1 MDSYFIDLM
10 KMVLTL
16 SHREERKPN
25 TRSAR
30 LQLLNMERMYA
41 WKEKRS

>member
-25 TRSAR
+25 TRGCMR
-30 LQLLNMERMYA
+30 EMK
-41 WKEKRS
+41 KEVRGQRY